1 MKAYSPEK
9 ITCEFYK
16 NAPKNITEV
25 IFKILVDT
33 GKRENIQKK

>member
-1 MKAYSPEK
+1 MVYKKKNMKAYSPEK

-25 IFKILVDT
+25 IF
-33 GKRENIQKK
+33 